1 MPDVFPFSAVTYAD
15 TESTR
20 LSRRIAPPYDVLD
33 AEARD
38 ALVAEDQANIVA
50 VDLPHLPVKELGPP
64 EAYEQAAERY
74 RSWLDGG
81 ILQRSQQPV
90 MFAYRQTYT
99 FEGRTYGRTGMA
111 CTVEVKPFGTRPGG
125 GVLPHEQTFSGPKAD
140 RLALMEAT
148 RTQLS
153 PIFSLHED
161 AEGRANEILQEVCR
175 SRPADAAGKLDDG
188 VLHEIWRIDDTA
200 TIGAYRQALVGEDVF
215 IADGHHRYNTAL
227 NYLAK
232 LEQDG
237 PVPADHPSRRCL
249 MILVGMSDPGLV
261 IGATHRVL
269 GGMSDFDLQ
278 TFLSA
283 AEGRLDFEEVEG
295 GLDAVDGA
303 IAAAADRHTNV
314 FGIYDYASGRTLV
327 ASPTVADPLA
337 AAHSDR
343 DPSWRALDVA
353 VVQHLVVEEICQPAC
368 NGGQPVQ
375 WAFPH
380 SLEEVRQIG
389 EKEGGGWGAFRP
401 QVGIIVRPT
410 PLAGVRAVSRA
421 GELMPQKSTFFT
433 PKMATGLF
441 LNPLA

>member
-1 MPDVFPFSAVTYAD
+1 
-15 TESTR
+15 
-20 LSRRIAPPYDVLD
+20 
-33 AEARD
+33 
-38 ALVAEDQANIVA
+38 
-50 VDLPHLPVKELGPP
+50 
-64 EAYEQAAERY
+64 
-74 RSWLDGG
+74 
-81 ILQRSQQPV
+81 
-90 MFAYRQTYT
+90 
-99 FEGRTYGRTGMA
+99 
-111 CTVEVKPFGTRPGG
+111 
-125 GVLPHEQTFSGPKAD
+125 
-140 RLALMEAT
+140 
-148 RTQLS
+148 
-153 PIFSLHED
+153 
-161 AEGRANEILQEVCR
+161 
-175 SRPADAAGKLDDG
+175 
-188 VLHEIWRIDDTA
+188 
-200 TIGAYRQALVGEDVF
+200 
-215 IADGHHRYNTAL
+215 
-227 NYLAK
+227 
-232 LEQDG
+232 
-237 PVPADHPSRRCL
+237 